1 MNAAGNLL
9 PQTSQKKGC
18 EFSSTS
24 TTTGCRHWCNPSPCV
39 TTNSSQCKATE
50 INRFDQP
57 LLQQHSKP
65 IQYFSKFANYVEWNR
80 PPPRIPSSLRAL
92 NSSQS
97 YQPTFKQCRHPVLVP
112 DTLQPTGVPS
122 RESQSPWKPS
132 IRKVST
138 ACARGGSTSAI
149 SQSWKPSVKQGNSRC
164 SSRDFSEVSWRPCI
178 RCYNGVGAKP
188 TPEIQYRSSIR
199 CFNGLPNCET
209 KQPDFRPHSRI
220 HLNQETQEP
229 VWHPHKG
236 RGTVK
241 PPDEW
246 LPPFRVTT
254 PQAELTNQVPS
265 SQMSQ
270 PSSNVPKPL
279 LNEDATL
286 APRSSGMQ
294 TPPSRHRNSTCQ
306 PNESLIPED
315 LSHAEDDKDILR
327 AQEQSETLAERE
339 SGKLKLQE
347 ERQMEERWLK
357 SYLRSEPK
365 FKEEESGGGGIYQGE
380 DRRRPSTCW
389 N

>member
-1 MNAAGNLL
+1 M
-9 PQTSQKKGC
+9 
-18 EFSSTS
+18 
-24 TTTGCRHWCNPSPCV
+24 
-39 TTNSSQCKATE
+39 
-50 INRFDQP
+50 
-57 LLQQHSKP
+57 
-65 IQYFSKFANYVEWNR
+65 
-80 PPPRIPSSLRAL
+80 
-92 NSSQS
+92 
-97 YQPTFKQCRHPVLVP
+97 
-112 DTLQPTGVPS
+112 
-122 RESQSPWKPS
+122 
-132 IRKVST
+132 
-138 ACARGGSTSAI
+138 
-149 SQSWKPSVKQGNSRC
+149 KQGNSRC

-220 HLNQETQEP
+220 HPSQETQEP

-306 PNESLIPED
+306 PNESL
-315 LSHAEDDKDILR
+315 
-327 AQEQSETLAERE
+327 
-339 SGKLKLQE
+339 
-347 ERQMEERWLK
+347 M
-357 SYLRSEPK
+357 
-365 FKEEESGGGGIYQGE
+365 
-380 DRRRPSTCW
+380 
-389 N
+389 